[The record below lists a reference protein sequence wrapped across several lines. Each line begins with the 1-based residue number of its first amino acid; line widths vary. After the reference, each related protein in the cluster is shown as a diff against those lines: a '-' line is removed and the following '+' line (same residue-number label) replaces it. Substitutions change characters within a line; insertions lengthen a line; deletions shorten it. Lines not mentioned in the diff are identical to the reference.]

1 MKVIVVRGGGHDG
14 GGGGDGDSS
23 FCWWLFLWH
32 WWIAWNFALKPEL
45 LDISRGLVWWNRNFC
60 GEMVAFFLTT
70 SCETK
75 TSTSK
80 QTNLGGEPTIFQHQ
94 NSALFGN
101 AMTPVK
107 SPLVLGWN
115 VILVCPTKSI
125 TVGRGQCAFFLF
137 VITDIHQSTCTLT
150 LLCEWLNGGDP
161 FLDYKVLL

>member
-1 MKVIVVRGGGHDG
+1 MVVVVVMVTAVSADDFFFDIDELPEILPWSLNSWTFRGVWCGETETFVVRW
-14 GGGGDGDSS
+14 S
-23 FCWWLFLWH
+23 L
-32 WWIAWNFALKPEL
+32 
-45 LDISRGLVWWNRNFC
+45 
-60 GEMVAFFLTT
+60 FFLTT